1 MRKILVIHNKYRIR
15 GGEDIA
21 VENEVK
27 LLKKFYEV
35 KELYFSNTIEKPI
48 LQTFSFLFNKNT
60 ESAKALEKEVEN
72 FNPDIA
78 YVHNTWF
85 KASPEVFNILDKKNI
100 KTIIK
105 LHNFRYDCTRH
116 FLIKKHLKGKEECS
130 ACGISKKGRFLF
142 NKYFIDSY
150 LKSFFVLIYGK
161 KYFNILSNSKNII
174 FVLTKFHKEYLSK
187 INSSFKSVHVFPNY
201 LNIYNK
207 EFTKEAGKQY
217 IVYAGRISKEKG
229 IEDLIKG
236 FLNSKL
242 DKFNL
247 KIIGVGPYQ
256 KTLKEKYDLNNIHY
270 LGELHNEK
278 VLEIISNSS
287 AVITA
292 TKLYEGQPTLLCEAS
307 MLGVPSIYPVSGGIH
322 EFFPSDS
329 KLSYQQSNLEDL
341 TNKLDLILDNE
352 LLEIEG
358 VRNKE
363 FISKY
368 LSEESLINEFEKILE
383 NEK

>member
-1 MRKILVIHNKYRIR
+1 MSNSESTFTLKTRSDLGATPKLNYWGAETEYGVLRNVLL
-15 GGEDIA
+15 GP
-21 VENEVK
+21 VENYK
-27 LLKKFYEV
+27 WLKTSSV
-35 KELYFSNTIEKPI
+35 
-48 LQTFSFLFNKNT
+48 
-60 ESAKALEKEVEN
+60 
-72 FNPDIA
+72 
-78 YVHNTWF
+78 
-85 KASPEVFNILDKKNI
+85 
-100 KTIIK
+100 
-105 LHNFRYDCTRH
+105 
-116 FLIKKHLKGKEECS
+116 
-130 ACGISKKGRFLF
+130 SKKSLR
-142 NKYFIDSY
+142 
-150 LKSFFVLIYGK
+150 
-161 KYFNILSNSKNII
+161 
-174 FVLTKFHKEYLSK
+174 
-187 INSSFKSVHVFPNY
+187 
-201 LNIYNK
+201 
-207 EFTKEAGKQY
+207 
-217 IVYAGRISKEKG
+217 R
-229 IEDLIKG
+229 
-236 FLNSKL
+236 
-242 DKFNL
+242 
-247 KIIGVGPYQ
+247 
-256 KTLKEKYDLNNIHY
+256 KEKYDLNNIHY

>member
-21 VENEVK
+21 VENEIK
-27 LLKKFYEV
+27 LLKKHYNV
-35 KELYFSNTIEKPI
+35 KELYFSNAIEKPLI
-48 LQTFSFLFNKNT
+48 QFFSFLFNKNNDSIEILDRNL
-60 ESAKALEKEVEN
+60 ES

-85 KASPEVFNILDKKNI
+85 KASPEILNILNKKNI

-116 FLIKKHLKGKEECS
+116 FSINKHLKGKEEWH
-130 ACGISKKGRFLF
+130 ACGISKKGRIIF

-150 LKSFFVLIYGK
+150 LKSLFVLIYGK

-174 FVLTKFHKEYLSK
+174 FVLTRFHKEYLLK
-187 INSSFKSVHVFPNY
+187 INKNFKSVHVFPNY
-201 LNIYNK
+201 LNTL
-207 EFTKEAGKQY
+207 ETKFRRQDEKKY
-217 IVYAGRISKEKG
+217 IVYAGRLSREKG
-229 IEDLIKG
+229 LEDLING

-247 KIIGVGPYQ
+247 KIIGVGPYEKILKQ
-256 KTLKEKYDLNNIHY
+256 KYNSNNIQF
-270 LGELHNEK
+270 LGEQKNEK
-278 VLEIISNSS
+278 VLEIISNST
-287 AVITA
+287 AVVTA

-307 MLGVPSIYPVSGGIH
+307 MLGVPSVYPKSGGIH
-322 EFFPSDS
+322 EFFPKES
-329 KLSYQQSNLEDL
+329 KLSYQQFNIQDL
-341 TNKLDLILDNE
+341 TNKLE
-352 LLEIEG
+352 LLLDSKLLETEG
-358 VRNKE
+358 SLNKE
-363 FISKY
+363 FISEY
-368 LSEESLINEFEKILE
+368 LSEKSLINKFENILE